1 MLANTLKEYMYRVYQ
16 LEGSLY
22 QQQVSANSLNQE
34 INRLKNR
41 EDREFLGKPKKQS
54 LISDDGFRRFIAL
67 FWTAVG
73 LLFFIGYV
81 QKTEIF
87 SDWILLLLLI
97 PCAVIIW
104 KVSCAFAD
112 FFVCGLFGIVIGI
125 IISLCIGFFFADK
138 YSWTWDGIITFGAKI
153 GCVVGFLIGGA
164 AILLNIR
171 KDKQNLSEIAVQN
184 QQIEAQNENERAYAQ
199 RKITLLEQELAALN
213 HMMSETKQVLDTY
226 YRQDIIY
233 PKYRNLIAVSSFYEY
248 LSSGRCTHLE
258 GHEGAYNI
266 FENEIRQN
274 WIINKLDEVIDRL
287 DRIEDHQYMLYS
299 AIQESNSKTAIL
311 SQQLDQCAS
320 SLQGIEENAAIT
332 AYNSHITAQ
341 NTEFLKWVE
350 VLR

>member
-22 QQQVSANSLNQE
+22 QQQVSVNSLKQE

-41 EDREFLGKPKKQS
+41 ENREFLGKPERQS
-54 LISDDGFRRFIAL
+54 LISNDDLCRFIAF
-67 FWTAVG
+67 FWTLIG
-73 LLFFIGYV
+73 LIAFLHYAP
-81 QKTEIF
+81 KAEIF
-87 SDWILLLLLI
+87 PDWIVLLLVV
-97 PCAVIIW
+97 PCAIVIW
-104 KVSCAFAD
+104 KVSNVFAD
-112 FFVCGLFGIVIGI
+112 LFVCALFGIIIGVV
-125 IISLCIGFFFADK
+125 ISLCICFFFVAK
-138 YSWTWDGIITFGAKI
+138 YNWTWDGVIMSGVKI
-153 GCVVGFLIGGA
+153 GCVVGFLTGGV
-164 AILLNIR
+164 ITLLNIR
-171 KDKQNLSEIAVQN
+171 KDKQNLSDVAVQN
-184 QQIEAQNENERAYAQ
+184 QQIAAQNENERAYAQ

-213 HMMSETKQVLDTY
+213 RMMSETKQVLDTY

-287 DRIEDHQYMLYS
+287 DRIEEHQYMLYS

-332 AYNSHITAQ
+332 AYNSRITAQ